1 MPHMKNPPHKRT
13 AGLRK
18 SVTLGKA
25 QTTPTASPAQ
35 LNEGREHERE
45 ARRYALAALGL
56 AGGLALQHAALSRFY
71 AGRAASLI
79 AGDAQ

>member
-35 LNEGREHERE
+35 LNEAQRCEGV
-45 ARRYALAALGL
+45 ARRHALAALCL
-56 AGGLALQHAALSRFY
+56 GGALALQEAALSRHY
-71 AGRAASLI
+71 SGRAVSLMRG
-79 AGDAQ
+79 ARQ